1 MFHPSTSV
9 HASMLTASPSRDVA
23 REALLRVVRSASGD
37 LPFHLPNDHE
47 WPRLPTDADA
57 HHLAPLLEWLVRDVE
72 SSVPPAVR
80 AQLHAL
86 VLRQTAWHRVRTAA
100 ATEILDALE
109 RSSIRTIVLKGSA
122 LAWTIYPSPALRPM
136 TDIDLLVDRTDA
148 PRAQV
153 VITQLGFNAASP
165 RRFGRYAHHLP
176 SASRIDGGLPVVVE
190 IHLDALTP
198 DSGRSIAP
206 SNLVEPPRRF
216 LLNDASRMTLGHI
229 DTLRHLVHHMLE
241 PSPDGFV
248 RLISL
253 VDLLRYARTFH
264 AEIEWTRVET
274 EFPYVLNV
282 LGCVHAVVP
291 LTAELA
297 RYAAPQWWRPADAGQ
312 TMRPL
317 RWIARETSGVAIAR
331 ELFVAPMWWMH
342 AYYNIPPGRSL
353 CFARVV
359 RHPARMIRW
368 LALRVGGF

>member
-1 MFHPSTSV
+1 M
-9 HASMLTASPSRDVA
+9 ASASQDVA
-23 REALLRVVRSASGD
+23 REALLRVVRCACDD
-37 LPFHLPNDHE
+37 LPFQPPDDGE
-47 WPRLPTDADA
+47 WPRLPSDADA
-57 HHLAPLLEWLVRDVE
+57 HHLAPLLEWVTRSAE
-72 SSVPPAVR
+72 SSVPPPVR

-86 VLRQTAWHRVRTAA
+86 VLRQTAWHRARTAA
-100 ATEILDALE
+100 ASEILDALE
-109 RSSIRTIVLKGSA
+109 RSSIRTLVLKGAA

-153 VITQLGFNAASP
+153 VIRQLGFNTASP
-165 RRFGRYAHHLP
+165 RRFGGYAHHLP
-176 SASRIDGGLPVVVE
+176 SASRMDGGLPIVVE
-190 IHLDALTP
+190 IHRDALTP
-198 DSGRSIAP
+198 DSGRSIAL
-206 SNLVEPPRRF
+206 SNLVEPPRRL
-216 LLNDASRMTLGHI
+216 LLNGAPRMTLGHI

-264 AEIEWTRVET
+264 AEIEWSRVEA
-274 EFPYVLNV
+274 EFPFVLNA
-282 LGCVHAVVP
+282 LGCVHALVP

-297 RYAAPQWWRPADAGQ
+297 RHAAPQWWKPADAGE

-317 RWIARETSGVAIAR
+317 RWIAREASGLAIAR

-342 AYYNIPPGRSL
+342 AYYNIQPGRSL
-353 CFARVV
+353 RFARVV